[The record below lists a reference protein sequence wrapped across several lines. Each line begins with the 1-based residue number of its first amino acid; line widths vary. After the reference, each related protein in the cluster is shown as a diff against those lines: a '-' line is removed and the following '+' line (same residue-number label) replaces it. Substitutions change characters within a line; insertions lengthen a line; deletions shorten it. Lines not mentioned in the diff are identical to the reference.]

1 MKPKKQISRINVHR
15 IKNNAQGISKKKKK
29 GIMLKKKKMLKDYES
44 KITYLIFCPC
54 KKGHTHILIPCVR
67 SLKIFPV

>member
-15 IKNNAQGISKKKKK
+15 IKNNASGIYKKKKK
-29 GIMLKKKKMLKDYES
+29 KKIIMLKDYES

-67 SLKIFPV
+67 SLKISQA

>member
-15 IKNNAQGISKKKKK
+15 IKNNASGISKKKKER
-29 GIMLKKKKMLKDYES
+29 IMLKDYES
-44 KITYLIFCPC
+44 KIPCLIFCPC

-67 SLKIFPV
+67 SLKISQA

>member
-1 MKPKKQISRINVHR
+1 MYTGSRIML
-15 IKNNAQGISKKKKK
+15 QEYQKKKKK
-29 GIMLKKKKMLKDYES
+29 RNNAQKKKKMLKDYES

-67 SLKIFPV
+67 SLKISQA